1 MFKRKCDISSQ
12 SGRSRQV
19 TFGLPAEYTLVRDHH
34 QTKRVSHT
42 HTCVLRV
49 YTWDAIEHMYM
60 EHMNAYDSCIRILRY
75 PTHTQWKH
83 KVSYVYVHEIDRA
96 HVHGTYDP
104 HMIRVLVLRDI
115 YKIH

>member
-60 EHMNAYDSCIRILRY
+60 EHMNAYVFVYSYSTISY
-75 PTHTQWKH
+75 TYTMETQS
-83 KVSYVYVHEIDRA
+83 VYVYVHEIDRA

-104 HMIRVLVLRDI
+104 HMIRV
-115 YKIH
+115 